1 MVGEDDLVGIGV
13 ESEGERESPM
23 KRQMLGCL
31 HSFIRRHSRSKY
43 LDTSYDVDGRTSLI
57 ATSMPRYVPGGKERL
72 GIR

>member
-1 MVGEDDLVGIGV
+1 
-13 ESEGERESPM
+13 M